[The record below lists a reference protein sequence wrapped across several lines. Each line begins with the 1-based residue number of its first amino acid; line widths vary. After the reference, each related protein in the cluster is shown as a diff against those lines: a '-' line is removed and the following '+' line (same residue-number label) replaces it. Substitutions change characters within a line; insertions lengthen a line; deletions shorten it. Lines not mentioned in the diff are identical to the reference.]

1 MPMYE
6 YRCLD
11 CRKTFGVFLTYQEYS
26 QKAIVCRHCQSA
38 HVQRRIGRIRVARSD
53 EHRMD
58 AFSDPNSF
66 SGLEDDSRAL
76 GRMMRKMSGELGEDM
91 GPEFKEV
98 VNRLERGQSTEEI
111 ERELPDLGMGDEGA
125 ASGGAED
132 DLDY

>member
-1 MPMYE
+1 PMYE

-11 CRKTFGVFLTYQEYS
+11 CRKTFGVFLTYQEYG

-38 HVQRRIGRIRVARSD
+38 HVQRRIGRIRVARSG
-53 EHRMD
+53 EQRMD
-58 AFSDPNSF
+58 EFSDANSF
-66 SGLEDDSRAL
+66 SGLEDDPRAL

-91 GPEFKEV
+91 GPEFNEV
-98 VNRLERGQSTEEI
+98 VHRLERGQSTEEI
-111 ERELPDLGMGDEGA
+111 ERELPDLGMGNEGS